1 MLFHL
6 LSDQTLPDF
15 TLGLLFS
22 TAVNSSSEEH
32 EVGIHSTEALTQKLS
47 DVHQLRRDIDELR
60 TTLSD
65 CYAQDMGDNC
75 ITQ

>member
-1 MLFHL
+1 MLLCLVF
-6 LSDQTLPDF
+6 DQTLSDF
-15 TLGLLFS
+15 TLGLFLS
-22 TAVNSSSEEH
+22 AAVNSSSEEQ
-32 EVGIHSTEALTQKLS
+32 EASSHSTEALTQKLS
-47 DVHQLRRDIDELR
+47 DVRQLRRDIDELR